1 MTATVQANEGARKV
15 TGVVVSNR
23 MDKTVVV
30 LLERRIRH
38 PVYGKYITRSSKF
51 QAHDENNECKQG
63 DRVTIAEVR
72 PLSRRKSWVVLRK
85 EAPLGSN
92 KRLPG
97 RAGVS
102 MESELNG
109 VEDID
114 STRADGAS
122 AKNKST
128 HEDASE
134 DKSS

>member
-1 MTATVQANEGARKV
+1 M

-72 PLSRRKSWVVLRK
+72 PLSRRKAWVVLRK

-97 RAGVS
+97 RAGMN

-109 VEDID
+109 EEHTKSAPSDE
-114 STRADGAS
+114 AS
-122 AKNKST
+122 AKNEST
-128 HEDASE
+128 HQDASE